1 MDTYVALL
9 FSIILD
15 GGRRVVMTDLRAMA
29 EALGLEKARTVI
41 ATGNLIFEAA
51 PTPVRALEAALE
63 TGFREQFGRHVDII
77 VRTAADWRGLVSANP
92 FPELSRTDPSH
103 VITRVM
109 RDPVRPEV
117 VEALEARRS
126 GEERVSVA
134 DGNLWFHF
142 AHGVAGSR
150 LASGLDPQ
158 RAGVGTM
165 RNWNT
170 VGRIG
175 EVIGGGGPQPEAR

>member
-9 FSIILD
+9 FSIVLE

-29 EALGLEKARTVI
+29 EALGLEEARTVV
-41 ATGNLIFEAA
+41 ATGNLIFKAE
-51 PTPVRALEAALE
+51 PTPVPALEKALEA
-63 TGFREQFGRHVDII
+63 GFQERFGRHVDII
-77 VRTAADWRGLVSANP
+77 VRTAAAWRRLVAANP
-92 FPELSRTDPSH
+92 FPELTRTDPSH

-117 VEALEARRS
+117 LEALEARRT
-126 GEERVSVA
+126 GEERVSVV
-134 DGNLWFHF
+134 DGDLWLHF

-150 LASGLDPQ
+150 LAPALDPH

-170 VGRIG
+170 VRRIG
-175 EVIGGGGPQPEAR
+175 ELIGEGGPQPEAR